1 MRDRWTEVGADSRGT
16 DSVGAGSKG
25 ADSRATQARVG
36 RAAASLAALLAC
48 GFSVLTTPAEGT
60 VPDYT
65 TYQLEARSN
74 FGDGFNLPSGS
85 SFNSGTPAIAPDGT
99 VTVRLLVVGN
109 TGNGGL
115 FYGRDGVGGVVYDA
129 PTDRFVGDPG
139 INSAGEVSFE
149 RTWDFESEGV
159 YVYDP
164 VTGNSTLRVPVGGSL
179 GIQNFGD
186 PQINASGQVGCRV
199 DLGSAQAFVVDDAG
213 TQTVYAREGV
223 DGVGYLFL
231 GEFNDAG
238 QLAGKVRL
246 GGIDESRPD
255 EIRRYEPG
263 GGFTTIAVD
272 QNSDPGSIFTR
283 FGNGVSLS
291 NSGWVAFVGRTSV
304 GDGIYVSDGVT
315 LRTIATVADP
325 DINSIDFFY
334 PSVNDDGLCAFRA
347 FDGAGLR
354 VIFAGDGTTL
364 KRVVTE
370 HDILPTD
377 LGDARVDQNDSSP
390 VFGGNPAIND
400 RGDVAFAATLTPP
413 DNNQIEWGTGLFVA
427 RGLDPAAVDPSP
439 AATFESRWTAQPNP
453 FGGRVRV
460 DLRLEPSQVGRGGN
474 GGAENSGAENGG
486 ADGAQLANGT
496 APSVAIHDAQGRLVR
511 TLSGRWDGDVSQVF
525 EWDGRDERG
534 GDVPAGVFFFR
545 ASDESV
551 TPLRVVLVR

>member
-1 MRDRWTEVGADSRGT
+1 MSDAWIGTGIWIGTGMMTAGDPGRTRSGAQGALQAIDSSARAWSGRGAVAQWLERNGRWCLFASGVCLLSTFSALP
-16 DSVGAGSKG
+16 A
-25 ADSRATQARVG
+25 RAN
-36 RAAASLAALLAC
+36 
-48 GFSVLTTPAEGT
+48 
-60 VPDYT
+60 VPSYS

-99 VTVRLLVVGN
+99 VTVRLLVVGS

-115 FYGRDGVGGVVYDA
+115 FYGKDGVGGVVYDA
-129 PTDRFVGDPG
+129 PTDRFVSDPS
-139 INSAGEVSFE
+139 INSAGEVAFE
-149 RTWDFESEGV
+149 RSWDFESEGV

-164 VTGNSTLRVPVGGSL
+164 VTGNSTLRVPVGGSF

-186 PQINASGQVGCRV
+186 PQINASGQIGCRV
-199 DLGSAQAFVVDDAG
+199 DLGSAQAFVTDDAG
-213 TQTVYAREGV
+213 TQSLYAQEGV

-231 GEFNDAG
+231 AEFNDAG

-263 GGFTTIAVD
+263 GGYTTIAVD
-272 QNSDPGSIFTR
+272 QDSDSGSIFTR

-354 VIFAGDGTTL
+354 VIFAGDGTSL
-364 KRVVTE
+364 ERVVTE

-390 VFGGNPAIND
+390 VFGGNPAINN

-427 RGLDPAAVDPSP
+427 RGLDPSAVSGSDGAS
-439 AATFESRWTAQPNP
+439 FETRWSAQPNP
-453 FGGRVRV
+453 FRGHVRV
-460 DLRLEPSQVGRGGN
+460 DLRNVPDAARGV
-474 GGAENSGAENGG
+474 
-486 ADGAQLANGT
+486 T
-496 APSVAIHDAQGRLVR
+496 IHDAQGRIVR
-511 TLSGRWDGDVSQVF
+511 SLAGRFEGDASQVF
-525 EWDGRDERG
+525 EWDGRDDRG
-534 GDVPAGVFFFR
+534 ADLPAGVYFFR
-545 ASDESV
+545 TSGDYETAV
-551 TPLRVVLVR
+551 RIVRVR